1 MTKFERAIAELKK
14 LPPEGQ
20 EAWASM
26 ILDQLEDQASY
37 GLTDAQVD
45 DLRRRLAEE
54 NPEEMSLEEFE
65 VFVGRLTA

>member
-1 MTKFERAIAELKK
+1 
-14 LPPEGQ
+14 
-20 EAWASM
+20 M

-65 VFVGRLTA
+65 AFVGRLTA